1 MTWGPTLTKQKYG
14 FLVALFNVSHVL
26 VYVAW
31 ILGMVNRVK
40 SRVLGFIMILL
51 TFIFMTMVP
60 ELTRQRDGSLLVS
73 LTSGV
78 VDLHSCSFS
87 RKSHLR
93 LFYNYYGK

>member
-1 MTWGPTLTKQKYG
+1 
-14 FLVALFNVSHVL
+14 
-26 VYVAW
+26 
-31 ILGMVNRVK
+31 MVNRVK

-78 VDLHSCSFS
+78 VDLVSSVWFVYCVLCIVFS
-87 RKSHLR
+87 L
-93 LFYNYYGK
+93 YGNGG